1 LGEVASKIGLKKGE
15 KQQPDAG
22 PDATLLDHCVWSR
35 LSPARPVKPKTILMD
50 L

>member
-1 LGEVASKIGLKKGE
+1 LGEVASKIKKKNGE
-15 KQQPDAG
+15 DQQPNAG
-22 PDATLLDHCVWSR
+22 PGATLLNHCVRSR